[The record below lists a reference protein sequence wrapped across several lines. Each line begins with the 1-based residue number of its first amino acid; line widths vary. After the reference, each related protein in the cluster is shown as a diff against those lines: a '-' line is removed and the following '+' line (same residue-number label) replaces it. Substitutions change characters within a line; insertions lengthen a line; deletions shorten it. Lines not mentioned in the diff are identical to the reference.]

1 MSEGDASR
9 VETTFGAVC
18 AGLET
23 ALDGSARAQIVG
35 EAAEAATDLASAL
48 DRMRESMRTNVWKVA
63 SPVID
68 LERSIK
74 RYDKRTR
81 GDGFHALHDWDGI
94 ADKVNPET
102 IPVDVLDY
110 LRRER
115 GSEAVTPIVL
125 AVLLDYYFMHI
136 LSLVALRVWDE
147 GDADR
152 NLDRVDRLL
161 GRLQGPHGSGQ
172 RFAADAET
180 LILIATSHFE
190 LAEWGYGKLLER
202 ARTLNLEHRR
212 RMAMGHS
219 ASIGSHLRFG
229 FEATYGRDTLK
240 TRDDNV
246 ADYPWLCF
254 ALCTLMREYVRM
266 QDEGVEERERRPLVE
281 ALLNGLT
288 PDARAFVGTRPPASL
303 SEVELER
310 AEVRELFH
318 AHRDALLQQFEGL
331 RPSEQRYSPLSFF
344 FNFSHNVVKGAVVDA
359 LFRGRPWGLTLNDL
373 LNSEPREETPE
384 ASREALATTLMGHAR
399 RNPNRIRGRLMPVIV
414 YDPHAGKLAF
424 SVAMAKLRE

>member
-1 MSEGDASR
+1 MPSTFDALCADLEAALGGDAR
-9 VETTFGAVC
+9 
-18 AGLET
+18 
-23 ALDGSARAQIVG
+23 RQIVDD
-35 EAAEAATDLASAL
+35 ASAVNDLKSAL
-48 DRMRESMRTNVWKVA
+48 DRMRESMRTNVWKVVRPA
-63 SPVID
+63 ID
-68 LERSIK
+68 LERAIK
-74 RYDKRTR
+74 KYDKRTR
-81 GDGFHALHDWDGI
+81 GDGFHALHDWDGM

-110 LRRER
+110 LARER
-115 GSEAVTPIVL
+115 GGEPAGPGVL

-136 LSLVALRVWDE
+136 LSLAALRVWDE

-161 GRLQGPHGSGQ
+161 ARLQGPGGSGQ

-190 LAEWGYGKLLER
+190 LAEWGYGKLLTR
-202 ARTLNLEHRR
+202 AKTLSREHRVR
-212 RMAMGHS
+212 LALGHS

-254 ALCTLMREYVRM
+254 ALATLMHEYVRM
-266 QDEGVEERERRPLVE
+266 RSDGVDAHGRRALVE

-288 PDARAFVGTRPPASL
+288 PDARAFIGARPPASL
-303 SEVELER
+303 SEVEPER
-310 AEVRELFH
+310 AEFRELFH
-318 AHRDALLQQFEGL
+318 AHRDSLLQEFEAV
-331 RPSEQRYSPLSFF
+331 RPSDQRYSPLSFF
-344 FNFSHNVVKGAVVDA
+344 FNFSHNVVKGAAVDA
-359 LFRGRPWGLTLNDL
+359 LFRGTPWTLTLNDL
-373 LNSEPREETPE
+373 LNGEPRDEAPD
-384 ASREALATTLMGHAR
+384 ASREALATTLMGYAR

-414 YDPHAGKLAF
+414 YDPNAGKQAY
-424 SVAMAKLRE
+424 SVAMAKLKE